1 MKKVVLFIFS
11 FFLLFLIGFA
21 SARFQP
27 QIATLFR
34 KQGEELRFKP
44 TLYPLQNRSFVITVI
59 GQNNGAGL
67 EKTLRSILSQNYENF
82 RVIYIDDSSD
92 DGSFEHARDLVYDSN
107 NAHRVL
113 FIQNKEPL
121 GEIANLSR
129 AALSCDD
136 DEILVLVGGEDLL
149 SHEWVLQKLNQYYA
163 NPDLWM
169 TFARSMEFP
178 SFTLSPYISLP
189 RSDFRKKNTPFPRFH
204 LKTFYASL
212 FKQIQKSDLIHD
224 GEDVIYMLPL
234 LELAKN
240 HAQLL
245 PEILYLTTKAQKE
258 PQEVS
263 KTLFFD
269 KPPYEPLRSL
279 R

>member
-1 MKKVVLFIFS
+1 MRKIVLFIFS
-11 FFLLFLIGFA
+11 FFFLFLVGFA
-21 SARFQP
+21 AARFQP
-27 QIATLFR
+27 QIAALFR
-34 KQGEELRFKP
+34 KQGEEIKFKP

-59 GQNNGAGL
+59 GQNNGASL
-67 EKTLRSILSQNYENF
+67 EKTLNSILSQNYENF
-82 RVIYIDDSSD
+82 RVIYIDDGSD

-107 NAHRVL
+107 HAHRVH
-113 FIQNKEPL
+113 FIQNKEPI
-121 GEIANLSR
+121 GEIANLAR
-129 AALSCDD
+129 AVQLCDN
-136 DEILVLVGGEDLL
+136 DEIIVLVGGEDLL

-169 TFARSMEFP
+169 SFARSMEFP

-189 RSDFRKKNTPFPRFH
+189 GSDFRKKNVRIPCFY

-212 FKQIQKSDLIHD
+212 FKKIHESDLVHD
-224 GEDVIYMLPL
+224 GEDIVYMLPL

-245 PEILYLTTKAQKE
+245 PEILYLTTKKQKE

-263 KTLFFD
+263 EALFLD
-269 KPPYEPLRSL
+269 RPPYAPLRSL